1 MIPNE
6 LLTTLAAQITQALP
20 GAATAAKVAQEEVQN
35 NVKILIS
42 SALSKLDLV
51 TREEFDA
58 QTEVLHRT
66 RSMVEALE
74 KKIAELEKSSSK

>member
-1 MIPNE
+1 V
-6 LLTTLAAQITQALP
+6 LL
-20 GAATAAKVAQEEVQN
+20 
-35 NVKILIS
+35 S

-66 RSMVEALE
+66 REMIEQLE
-74 KKIAELEKSSSK
+74 KKVKALEENKA

>member
-6 LLTTLAAQITQALP
+6 LLNTLASQLTQALP
-20 GAATAAKVAQEEVQN
+20 GASGAAKLAQEEIQN
-35 NVKILIS
+35 NVKILLS
-42 SALSKLDLV
+42 TALSKLDLV

-66 RSMVEALE
+66 REMIEQLE
-74 KKIAELEKSSSK
+74 KKVAELEQNKA

>member
-6 LLTTLAAQITQALP
+6 LLTTLATQITQAVP
-20 GAATAAKVAQEEVQN
+20 GAATAAKAAQEEVQN

-66 RSMVEALE
+66 RAMVEVLE
-74 KKIAELEKSSSK
+74 KKISDLEGHSEK

>member
-6 LLTTLAAQITQALP
+6 LLNTLASQLTQVLP
-20 GAATAAKVAQEEVQN
+20 GASGAARLAQEEIQN
-35 NVKILIS
+35 NVKVLLS

-58 QTEVLHRT
+58 QTEVLHKT
-66 RSMVEALE
+66 REMIEQLE
-74 KKIAELEKSSSK
+74 KKVAEMEQKEA

>member
-6 LLTTLAAQITQALP
+6 LFNTLTAQLTQAIP
-20 GAATAAKVAQEEVQN
+20 GATGAAKIAQEEIQN
-35 NVKILIS
+35 NVKVLLS

-66 RSMVEALE
+66 REMIEQLE
-74 KKIAELEKSSSK
+74 KKVKELEENKA